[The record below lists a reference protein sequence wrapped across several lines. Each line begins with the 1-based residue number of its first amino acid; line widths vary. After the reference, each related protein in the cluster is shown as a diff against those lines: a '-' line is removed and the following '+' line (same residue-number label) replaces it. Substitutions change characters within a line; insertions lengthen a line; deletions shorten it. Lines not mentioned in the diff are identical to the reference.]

1 MNGKRRISKLIRGEL
16 LSINS
21 RKRAVLDCLCVWE
34 SLSLF
39 VYLYFVVRVSHRAKR
54 EFEKEINKNESMV
67 GLSLFVC
74 EIDTKSSWNLSLSG
88 GGKWGTWDVLFSFR
102 NYGIGMHFCS
112 HTEKYSRW
120 VTQYPTLFSIYVSQ
134 PKKKK
139 KNSYLYRI
147 YPVKSALLCCS

>member
-1 MNGKRRISKLIRGEL
+1 MNCSELIQERDRFL
-16 LSINS
+16 T
-21 RKRAVLDCLCVWE
+21 DCVCE

-39 VYLYFVVRVSHRAKR
+39 VYLYLVVRVSHRAKR
-54 EFEKEINKNESMV
+54 EFEKEINKKESKV

-74 EIDTKSSWNLSLSG
+74 EIDTKSSCNLSLSG

-120 VTQYPTLFSIYVSQ
+120 VTQYPTLLSIYVSQ

-139 KNSYLYRI
+139 K
-147 YPVKSALLCCS
+147 KLLSI

>member
-1 MNGKRRISKLIRGEL
+1 MNCSELIQERDRFL
-16 LSINS
+16 T
-21 RKRAVLDCLCVWE
+21 DCVCE

-54 EFEKEINKNESMV
+54 EFEKEINKKESKV

-74 EIDTKSSWNLSLSG
+74 EIDTKSSCNLSLSG

-139 KNSYLYRI
+139 NSYLYKI

>member
-1 MNGKRRISKLIRGEL
+1 MEREGSQNWFRGEL
-16 LSINS
+16 LWINS
-21 RKRAVLDCLCVWE
+21 RKRAVLDCLCAWV
-34 SLSLF
+34 SLALF
-39 VYLYFVVRVSHRAKR
+39 VNLYFVVRVSHRAKR

-74 EIDTKSSWNLSLSG
+74 EIDTKSSCNLSLSG

>member
-1 MNGKRRISKLIRGEL
+1 MNCSELIQERDRFL
-16 LSINS
+16 T
-21 RKRAVLDCLCVWE
+21 DCVCE

-39 VYLYFVVRVSHRAKR
+39 VYLYLVVRVSHRAKR
-54 EFEKEINKNESMV
+54 EFEKEINKKESKV

-74 EIDTKSSWNLSLSG
+74 EIDTKSSCNLSLSG

-120 VTQYPTLFSIYVSQ
+120 VTQYPTLLSIYVSQ
-134 PKKKK
+134 PPKKKK
-139 KNSYLYRI
+139 KNSNLYRI
-147 YPVKSALLCCS
+147 YPVKSAPLCCS